1 MSPEEWEKRRQEHA
15 RRQQELF
22 RQEQERIELER
33 RTKPKVLSQREAIV
47 LFAEHDWQWERL
59 KTLDDLGWDN
69 FPWPVFEKPTEPE
82 ELTSVAINAYVL
94 SSHHPT
100 DKSKTA
106 RARIKNQIKKWH
118 LDRFETTLLRK
129 VREEEREKVREGAR
143 SVALTLNKML
153 ACPNPNSLVAF
164 DKVGRL
170 GEEDYKNYVPP
181 KRKEQPERKEEELR
195 KLEAELERR
204 EAEVMAK
211 EERLR
216 QEEVNRL
223 AREEE
228 ERRRVRKVF
237 REVRDRGGVLV

>member
-1 MSPEEWEKRRQEHA
+1 MSPEEWEKCGQERA
-15 RRQQELF
+15 RKQQELF
-22 RQEQERIELER
+22 HQERERIEQERR
-33 RTKPKVLSQREAIV
+33 RPKVLSQRESII

-94 SSHHPT
+94 SPHHPT

-106 RARIKNQIKKWH
+106 TDRIKSQIKKWH
-118 LDRFETTLLRK
+118 LDRFETKMLRR

-143 SVALTLNKML
+143 SVALTLNEML
-153 ACPNPNSLVAF
+153 TCANTSI
-164 DKVGRL
+164 RL
-170 GEEDYKNYVPP
+170 GEALGEMEKEDHKNDAVPIG
-181 KRKEQPERKEEELR
+181 KEFERREDELR

-204 EAEVMAK
+204 ETKVIVK

-223 AREEE
+223 TREEE